1 MQERI
6 SSHSA
11 RQIITVVKNA
21 APARRGLLLTPEIN
35 VMLFSVL
42 LNLPWEFIQAP
53 LFEHMADAVHWQAT
67 LLCLRA
73 ALGDGL
79 MSVAAYLAAAILVR
93 DRYWAIDRKLPG
105 RALAAFIA
113 LPIVAT
119 IVIERLALAGIW
131 MEGWSY
137 SALMPVVP
145 VIGVGLSPLVQWIVL
160 PLAVFWLVRR
170 QIRRVT

>member
-1 MQERI
+1 M
-6 SSHSA
+6 
-11 RQIITVVKNA
+11 TVVKNT

-42 LNLPWEFIQAP
+42 LNLPWEFIQVP
-53 LFEHMADAVHWQAT
+53 LFERMADAVHWQAT
-67 LLCLRA
+67 LLCIRA

-79 MSVAAYLAAAILVR
+79 MSVAAYLAAATLAR
-93 DRYWAIDRKLPG
+93 DRYWAIGVDLQG
-105 RALAAFIA
+105 RALAAFLA

-119 IVIERLALAGIW
+119 IVIERLALAGVW

-145 VIGVGLSPLVQWIVL
+145 LIGVGLSPLVQWTVL
-160 PLAVFWLVRR
+160 PLAVLWLVRR
-170 QIRRVT
+170 QIRCAA